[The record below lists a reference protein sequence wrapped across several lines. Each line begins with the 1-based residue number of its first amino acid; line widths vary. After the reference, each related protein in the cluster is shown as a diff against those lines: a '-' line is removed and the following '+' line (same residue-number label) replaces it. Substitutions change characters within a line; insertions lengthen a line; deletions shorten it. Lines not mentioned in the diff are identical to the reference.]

1 MKPFDLE
8 KALAG
13 EPVVTRDG
21 RPVTQVTKFDA
32 PNDPNPVIAVID
44 GDTQSFTLTGAY
56 YSQSREHQYDLFMA
70 TKTVKKEGWVNL
82 YKANNE
88 IIAANTSQ
96 CHKTKEAAG
105 ENALPDCIATVKI
118 EWEEEI

>member
-1 MKPFDLE
+1 MKPFDLQ

-21 RPVTQVTKFDA
+21 KPVTQITKFDA
-32 PNDPNPVIAVID
+32 NERRYCVAAVID
-44 GDTQSFTLTGAY
+44 CEIETFSIDGKFRIEDIS
-56 YSQSREHQYDLFMA
+56 QYDLFMA

-82 YKANNE
+82 YKGFDGKYPVTGST
-88 IIAANTSQ
+88 IFD
-96 CHKTKEAAG
+96 TKDDAINQRSASF
-105 ENALPDCIATVKI
+105 ITTVKI